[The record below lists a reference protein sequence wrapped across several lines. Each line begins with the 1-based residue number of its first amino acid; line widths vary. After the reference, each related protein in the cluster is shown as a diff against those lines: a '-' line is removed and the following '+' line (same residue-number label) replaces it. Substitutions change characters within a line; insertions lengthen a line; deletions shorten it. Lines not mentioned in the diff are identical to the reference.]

1 MENWGSARRQTLPG
15 LLLLHCRFPGGVGP
29 SSCSTYVWVSAAPL
43 DRRRILPAGG
53 GEAVLHKRCI
63 SSRINQEGRCR
74 TPCVSVCGVS
84 RWLLG
89 DGGHPAV
96 THTHTHRCSA
106 CLPANAL
113 HVSVCKATSNTGH
126 RPSTGPRWGRA
137 NEAFTAAAV
146 DNDSGRKMSMI
157 FLKIITLT
165 DNICHVDIDL

>member
-106 CLPANAL
+106 CLPASKRTPCVRVQSHQQYWSPAQHWSTL
-113 HVSVCKATSNTGH
+113 G
-126 RPSTGPRWGRA
+126 PSQ
-137 NEAFTAAAV
+137 
-146 DNDSGRKMSMI
+146 
-157 FLKIITLT
+157 
-165 DNICHVDIDL
+165 